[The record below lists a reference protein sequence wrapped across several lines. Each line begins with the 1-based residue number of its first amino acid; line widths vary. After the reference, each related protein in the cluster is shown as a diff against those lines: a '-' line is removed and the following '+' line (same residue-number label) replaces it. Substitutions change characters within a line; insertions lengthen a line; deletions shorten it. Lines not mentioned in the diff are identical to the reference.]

1 MTLIIAAAMVFCVAL
16 RFCYPNPV
24 TRSMSAVAL
33 LAGVICLVGFHP
45 GGKAWTKA
53 NMGATSALEFPWPP
67 QVGEAYPDLKL
78 VDQDGNLTA
87 LSEFRGKVILIE
99 PVGTPC
105 RACVALA
112 GGRQYGAFD
121 GVKPQEDLESIET
134 YTARYGGIEL
144 DDPRVVFV
152 QLLLFNNDL
161 QAPTPAEG
169 RAWAKHFNMQ
179 RPKNQVVLV
188 GDSTLVRPAS
198 RQMIPGF
205 QLIDKNFILRADS
218 TGHTPRDN
226 LYTKLLPM
234 IKQLADER

>member
-1 MTLIIAAAMVFCVAL
+1 MTLIIAAAMVLCVAL

-24 TRSMSAVAL
+24 TRSLSAVSL
-33 LAGVICLVGFHP
+33 LAGVIFLVGFHP

-53 NMGATSALEFPWPP
+53 NMQTISALEFPWPP
-67 QVGEAYPDLKL
+67 QVGQEYPDLEL
-78 VDQDGNLTA
+78 VDQDGNVTA
-87 LSEFRGKVILIE
+87 LSEFRGKVILLE
-99 PVGTPC
+99 PVGTAC

-112 GGRQYGAFD
+112 GGREYGAFD
-121 GVKPQEDLESIET
+121 GTRPQEDLESIET
-134 YTARYGGIEL
+134 YTARFGGIEL

-152 QLLLFNNDL
+152 QLLLLNNDL

-169 RAWAKHFNMQ
+169 RAWAQHFKMQ
-179 RPKNQVVLV
+179 RSENQVVLV

-234 IKQLADER
+234 IKQLADE